1 MAQLMS
7 QQVTNITKQV
17 TSQVTEKVQRLLA
30 LVETSVPHLSSIPT
44 PPLEASTRGNQ
55 PPPLKEKAPTG
66 QKAKGK
72 GKDKKAGE
80 SKQAPPSAPSQQL
93 RPLPPP
99 PKKGKGGA
107 APPPR
112 RATGTNPSPPPPPSS
127 TQLDAPFSK
136 VVGRKE
142 KRRQAY
148 QKKDHQAPTKERS
161 QPTAPKQQSPPTK
174 GGDKKK
180 KKRRPPATAAVAI
193 TAPEDKYSEVMARA
207 KQEIPLES
215 LGISGLKSRRGQTG
229 ALILEIGGPD
239 NRDKA
244 SRLAKTMADLFANEE
259 GVKIACPTKMAE
271 LRLSGL
277 DPATV
282 TTGEILSSIVKV
294 GDCSPTDVK
303 VGEIRPNS
311 KGNFTAWVKC
321 PLRAAN
327 KAAATGRIAFSAWC
341 VATVA
346 LLEQRPLQCF
356 KCLEMGHVRACCP
369 NNNIDRS
376 GACYRCGKEGHPA
389 RACTAPAHCVV
400 CANAGKP
407 ASHRLGGPACKPPK
421 RGAKGRKEGGAK
433 SAPAPLQQ
441 RQPRLQKT
449 GDPAQKKGGPPA
461 PRNSSPQP
469 GPSGIGRT
477 TPLASGDTLGGSPPP
492 APREPSP
499 VEGIAMETEE
509 GNSPPAPRDSPR
521 DSPAPERGETM
532 EICQEEEDTQPL
544 S

>member
-1 MAQLMS
+1 MS
-7 QQVTNITKQV
+7 QQVANITKQV

-30 LVETSVPHLSSIPT
+30 LVETSVPHLSSIPI
-44 PPLEASTRGNQ
+44 PPPEAPTRGNR
-55 PPPLKEKAPTG
+55 PPPSKEKAPTG
-66 QKAKGK
+66 QKSKEK
-72 GKDKKAGE
+72 SRKKKAGKG
-80 SKQAPPSAPSQQL
+80 KQAPPPAPSKQL
-93 RPLPPP
+93 GPPPLP

-112 RATGTNPSPPPPPSS
+112 RATGTNPPPPPPSTS

-142 KRRQAY
+142 KRRQAF
-148 QKKDHQAPTKERS
+148 QKKDQQAPTKGQS
-161 QPTAPKQQSPPTK
+161 QPTVPKQQPPPTK
-174 GGDKKK
+174 GGEK
-180 KKRRPPATAAVAI
+180 KKRRPPTTAAVAI
-193 TAPEDKYSEVMARA
+193 TAPEGKYSEVMARA
-207 KQEIPLES
+207 KKEIPLED
-215 LGISGLKSRRGQTG
+215 LGISGIKSRRGQTG

-277 DPATV
+277 DPDTV
-282 TTGEILSSIVKV
+282 TIEEILSSIVKV

-311 KGNFTAWVKC
+311 RGNFTAWVKC

-327 KAAATGRIAFSAWC
+327 KIAATGRIAFSAWS
-341 VATVA
+341 VVSVT
-346 LLEQRPLQCF
+346 LLVQRPLQCF

-376 GACYRCGKEGHPA
+376 GACYRCGKEGHLA
-389 RACTAPAHCVV
+389 RTCTAPAHCVV

-421 RGAKGRKEGGAK
+421 RGARGGNGGGAK
-433 SAPAPLQQ
+433 SAPTPLPQ
-441 RQPRLQKT
+441 RQPRTQKT
-449 GDPAQKKGGPPA
+449 RDSAYKKGGLPA
-461 PRNSSPQP
+461 PRGSSPQP
-469 GPSGIGRT
+469 GSSGIERA
-477 TPLASGDTLGGSPPP
+477 TPPASRDTPGGSPPP
-492 APREPSP
+492 LPRKPSP
-499 VEGIAMETEE
+499 DEGITMETEV

-521 DSPAPERGETM
+521 DSPAFERGERM
-532 EICQEEEDTQPL
+532 EICQEEENTQPPP
-544 S
+544 